1 MLLQSCPTPATPW
14 AVGCQSPLSMRF
26 FRQEYWSGLLC
37 PPPGTYFYFFQCLQC
52 LLQALQN
59 LFEFK
64 MGPKAADTTWNI
76 NRFGPGTANECI
88 VPWDFKKFFKGDES
102 LENEGHSG
110 WPMQVDSDQ
119 LRGLLKL
126 ILLQLTTREVA
137 KELRVSH
144 SLIFSHLKLIGKVK
158 KLISGCL
165 MSWSYIKKIVLKCHL
180 LFFAKTMDH
189 FLIRLWC
196 VMKSGFN
203 MTTSKTSSVVRPK
216 EDPKHFQKP
225 SLYQKKVMV
234 SHCLVVCCLSDLLQ
248 LSETWWNHF
257 IWEVCLTN
265 QWDALKTAMPAADI
279 GQQDEPNSPWQCPTT
294 CPTTNASKVEW
305 TGLRSFAS
313 SAIFTWPSANWLPPF
328 QAPREL
334 FAGKMLPKLAGGR
347 KCFPRVHWVL
357 KHGFLCDR
365 NKPTYFSLAKMLT
378 VMVPILI
385 NKDVFE
391 PTVIN

>member
-1 MLLQSCPTPATPW
+1 MSC
-14 AVGCQSPLSMRF
+14 
-26 FRQEYWSGLLC
+26 
-37 PPPGTYFYFFQCLQC
+37 
-52 LLQALQN
+52 
-59 LFEFK
+59 
-64 MGPKAADTTWNI
+64 KAAETICNI
-76 NRFGPGTANECI
+76 NNTFGPGTANEYT
-88 VPWDFKKFFKGDES
+88 VQWWFRKFCKVDKALQDE
-102 LENEGHSG
+102 EDSG
-110 WPMQVDSDQ
+110 LPSEVDNNQ
-119 LRGLLKL
+119 LRGSSKL

-165 MSWSYIKKIVLKCHL
+165 MSWSCIKKIVLKCHL

-305 TGLRSFAS
+305 TGLWSFAS
-313 SAIFTWPSANWLPPF
+313 STIFTWPLANQLPLL
-328 QAPREL
+328 QTSWQL
-334 FAGKMLPKLAGGR
+334 FAGKMLPQPTGGR
-347 KCFPRVHWVL
+347 KCFSRVRWIL
-357 KHGFLCDR
+357 KHRFLHYR
-365 NKPTYFSLAKMLT
+365 NKQTYFLLPKMCWL
-378 VMVPILI
+378 
-385 NKDVFE
+385 
-391 PTVIN
+391 